1 MRKGKSI
8 LILAVLV
15 LCLARSAPGKYGGG
29 SGTAGLPYLID
40 TPEQMNEIG
49 ANPDDWSRY
58 FKLTADIDLSGFD
71 GKGGRPA
78 FNIIGYYINGGSSRA
93 FTGNFDGNGHAISN
107 FIYDSNHG
115 NNTVGLFGYVNSAGA
130 MIRNLTLSS
139 VDVNST
145 TWLGTGALVGE
156 MFDGNVDNCSV
167 LAGTVSA
174 ESSAGGLVGF
184 TWYGLIT
191 NCNSEV
197 TVSAE
202 WAAGGLVG
210 GNAFADVSDCT
221 SSCVV
226 TGETEIGGLIGDN
239 SGGVTNCRSSGSV
252 NATVRS
258 AGGLIGSSS
267 DVVEKCCS
275 TAGVTGDDEIG
286 GLIGRNLAEISDCY
300 ARGSAYGN
308 SEVGGLVGLFWNVP
322 SENGVISNSYSATS
336 TNGGGL
342 IGYNIDG
349 VVNASFWDNQA
360 SGTGWSHGG
369 TGKTTDDMKTKSTFT
384 NAGWDF
390 ADETA
395 NGTEDIWDI
404 CEETNYPRLVWQIP
418 PADFVCP
425 DGVDFRDFSV
435 FASYWLKETK

>member
-1 MRKGKSI
+1 MSNKI
-8 LILAVLV
+8 IYTIVILAVLCTCQAAKGQPWDGNGV
-15 LCLARSAPGKYGGG
+15 EGD
-29 SGTAGLPYLID
+29 PYLIY
-40 TPEQMNEIG
+40 TPEDMQAVG
-49 ANPDDWSRY
+49 ADPNYWDAH
-58 FKLTADIDLSGFD
+58 FKLMADIDLSGFD
-71 GKGGRPA
+71 GKGGRPT
-78 FNIIGYYINGGSSRA
+78 FNIIGYYINGVSTKA
-93 FTGNFDGNGHAISN
+93 FTGNFDGNGHTISN

-115 NNTVGLFGYVNSAGA
+115 NDTVGLFGYVNSAGA
-130 MIRNLTLSS
+130 MIRNLTLHS

-145 TWLGTGALVGE
+145 TWLGTSAFVGL

-167 LAGTVSA
+167 QGGTVSA

-202 WAAGGLVG
+202 RSAGGLVG
-210 GNAFADVSDCT
+210 TNGFADVSSCK
-221 SSCVV
+221 SNCVV
-226 TGETEIGGLIGDN
+226 TGGTEIGGLIGNN

-275 TAGVTGDDEIG
+275 TADVTGDDEIG

-322 SENGVISNSYSATS
+322 SENGVISNSYSTTS

-349 VVNASFWDNQA
+349 VVNASFWDKQA

-369 TGKTTDDMKTKSTFT
+369 AGKMTADMKTKSTFT

-404 CEETNYPRLVWQIP
+404 CEGTNYPRLVWQIP